1 MEAYVVGSKLPSWEE
16 DLEDLQEEREA
27 GKPILEEAGMPP
39 GKAALPGQSVPR
51 LAEVLGISI
60 EHQMK

>member
-1 MEAYVVGSKLPSWEE
+1 MDTYVVGSRLPSWEE
-16 DLEDLQEEREA
+16 GWEDLREEREA
-27 GKPILEEAGMPP
+27 GKPILEEPGIPP
-39 GKAALPGQSVPR
+39 GKLVLSGQSVPR

>member
-1 MEAYVVGSKLPSWEE
+1 MEAYAVGSRLPSWEE

-27 GKPILEEAGMPP
+27 GKPIFEEAGMPP
-39 GKAALPGQSVPR
+39 GKSAFPGQSVPR